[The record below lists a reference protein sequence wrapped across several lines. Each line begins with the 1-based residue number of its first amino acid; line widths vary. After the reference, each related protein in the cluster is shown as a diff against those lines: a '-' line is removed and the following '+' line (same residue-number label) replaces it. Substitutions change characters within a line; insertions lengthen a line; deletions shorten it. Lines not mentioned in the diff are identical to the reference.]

1 MSYLIMKSKTVLL
14 FGMVYCFSSFFLAD
28 TPRERLLSALTT
40 YYKNYPAEKVY
51 VQTDKSVYLSSQT
64 IWYKMYSTS
73 YGAPSRMSKVA
84 YLQLLDRK
92 GNIVVTKKL
101 FLSDG
106 AAQGDIQIPDS
117 LPSSTYELRGFT
129 AWMLNFEELGL
140 FHKNIVIK
148 HFADTSAMSF
158 SETAGPKHFRI
169 HFFPEGGDLV
179 EGLASNVAFKATDEY
194 GLPAEVSGDL
204 KDEAG
209 DIISRIKTV
218 HDGMGKFELR
228 PEPSHGY
235 IASIRFPDG
244 SAQEILLPQ
253 AKPFGVIMQIAEH
266 TKDDITLKIK
276 YREKEKGQYQHL
288 LLASFQNAG
297 KVVVYPVELDPGLN
311 LFEVHNKEF
320 STGILRLTLF
330 DTGEIPL
337 AERIVFI
344 ENEGFIP
351 AELERNTVSFKPK
364 SRSSFSVKLSNEYW
378 KLDKTS
384 LSVSVTDADRV
395 ADDTLFDNIMSSML
409 MSSELKGYVY
419 NPGYYFRNSD
429 KETQSALDLIMLT
442 NGWRHFSWKQ
452 VLDNEPYRLTYPVE
466 KSLFVAGQVL
476 DYRKY
481 DPKTKPTLKLIIH
494 NQDNSEFLGEA
505 EPDSDGR
512 FLLND
517 YNASGLSE
525 IYFQGAT
532 QKNQNKPIHVKLI
545 TSPLDSMSIAPFIFL
560 PAKPSEN
567 EYIVPWDRDEASQI
581 QGAHKVKLMKAVLVR
596 RHLPTKTEILAKRY
610 VSPTF
615 EVSRYSDVDLV
626 NTFYPNSLR
635 LFDLLK
641 GRFAGLTISG
651 TENDPEFYTHGRA
664 DLSKLPVKQ
673 EDEISES
680 GNVLKTP
687 YPYFYINEIRTN
699 FQGVKDLPLSEIA
712 LIRYI
717 PPPANMAP
725 MNGGWIG
732 VIAIYTKKWDEGMI
746 AGKTIDETFG
756 RNMFHGY
763 SIAREFQ
770 EPDYSINDSLASQP
784 DSRTTLYWNP
794 DLVPD
799 SIGRIHFTFYNS
811 DHAKKYRVVIEGM
824 DSRGRLAHIDSL
836 IDYL

>member
-1 MSYLIMKSKTVLL
+1 MKSKTVLL
-14 FGMVYCFSSFFLAD
+14 FGMIFCLSSFFLAD
-28 TPRERLLSALTT
+28 TPRERLLSALIS
-40 YYKNYPAEKVY
+40 YYKNYPEEKVY
-51 VQTDKSVYLSSQT
+51 VQTDKSVYLSSQP
-64 IWYKMYSTS
+64 IWYKMYSTA
-73 YGAPSRMSKVA
+73 YGAPSRMSRVA
-84 YLQLLDRK
+84 YLQLVDRK

-117 LPSSTYELRGFT
+117 LPSSTYQLRGFT
-129 AWMLNFEELGL
+129 AWMLNFEEPGL

-148 HFADTSAMSF
+148 HFADTSAGSF
-158 SETAGPKHFRI
+158 PETVEPKNFRI

-194 GLPAEVSGDL
+194 GLPAEVTGNL
-204 KDEAG
+204 KDETGAL
-209 DIISRIKTV
+209 ISRIKTV

-228 PEPSHGY
+228 PEASHSY
-235 IASIRFPDG
+235 IAGIRFPDG
-244 SAQEILLPQ
+244 TAQEILLPQ
-253 AKPFGVIMQIAEH
+253 AKPFGVVMQIAEQ
-266 TKDDITLKIK
+266 TSDDITLKIK
-276 YREKEKGQYQHL
+276 YGEKEKGQYQHL

-297 KVVVYPVELDPGLN
+297 KVVVYPIVLGPGAN
-311 LFEVHNKEF
+311 LFEIHTKEF

-330 DTGEIPL
+330 DGSTIPL
-337 AERIVFI
+337 TERIVFI
-344 ENEGFIP
+344 ENKGRIAAQLVGGP
-351 AELERNTVSFKPK
+351 VSFKAK
-364 SRSSFSVKLSNEYW
+364 SRSSFSLKLGDEYW

-384 LSVSVTDADRV
+384 LSVSVTDADRIV
-395 ADDTLFDNIMSSML
+395 DDTLSDNIVSSML

-452 VLDNEPYRLTYPVE
+452 VLGNEPYTLTYPVE
-466 KSLFVAGQVL
+466 KSLFVAGQIL

-481 DPKTKPTLKLIIH
+481 DAKTKPTLKLIIH

-525 IYFQGAT
+525 IYIQAAT
-532 QKNQNKPIHVKLI
+532 QKNQNQNIHVKLI
-545 TSPLDSMSIAPFIFL
+545 TSPLDTLSSAPFIYL
-560 PAKPSEN
+560 PAKPFEN
-567 EYIVPWDRDEASQI
+567 ADIVRWDGEEASQI

-596 RHLPTKTEILAKRY
+596 GHLPTKTEILAKRY
-610 VSPTF
+610 VSPSF

-626 NTFYPNSLR
+626 NTSYPNSLR

-673 EDEISES
+673 EDEISEN

-732 VIAIYTKKWDEGMI
+732 VIAIYTKKWDEGMM
-746 AGKTIDETFG
+746 AAKTIDETFG

-799 SIGRIHFTFYNS
+799 STGQIHFTFYNS
-811 DHAKKYRVVIEGM
+811 DQAKKYRVVLEGM

-836 IDYL
+836 IESN